1 MGFDD
6 LSKFFTPGLALPIRG
21 KTYTIPAPTAE
32 EGLRIK
38 LSFDNNLKMSDTTEL
53 EQIMRLLGAEWVPNE
68 VDVPVID
75 AKDNIVVD
83 DDGNPVMRTVDQG
96 TYVGGIYSEMAADG
110 LSWEEIMH
118 AGRTALLDAGV
129 GRTLAE
135 VHWQTGLRGQ
145 GNPMPPEPG
154 VNRKSRRAAAKKAA
168 PRKAA
173 TSKASGGRT
182 RASRVRTATTTPA
195 VEPTIPTPE

>member
-21 KTYTIPAPTAE
+21 KTYVIPAPSAE

-53 EQIMRLLGAEWVPNE
+53 EQIMQLLGAEWVPNE

-75 AKDNIVVD
+75 ARDNIVVD

-96 TYVGGIYSEMAADG
+96 TYVGGIYSEMASDG

-135 VHWQTGLRGQ
+135 VHWQTGLGDR
-145 GNPMPPEPG
+145 GNPLPPDPAPG
-154 VNRKSRRAAAKKAA
+154 ENRKTRRAAAKKAA

-173 TSKASGGRT
+173 TKRASGGRT
-182 RASRVRTATTTPA
+182 RASQA
-195 VEPTIPTPE
+195 PTE